1 MKCPKS
7 IKEESKRVEEAKE
20 CQIMAQRQDSRG
32 FWAPTVMYCM
42 KGEYFPTKNYKL
54 LSELYVA
61 WIQKLGQL
69 HVSSYKKML

>member
-1 MKCPKS
+1 
-7 IKEESKRVEEAKE
+7 
-20 CQIMAQRQDSRG
+20 MAQRQDSRG

-61 WIQKLGQL
+61 WIQKLG
-69 HVSSYKKML
+69 